1 MKGQRESVVLMPVR
15 VLLVDANRDSET
27 EQVLKSAGHLVTRAF
42 GFEEAK
48 RCLQFAPPDLLM
60 TDVRLGAYNG
70 LHLVLRAHA
79 QHPEMR
85 AIVVDADHDPVLE
98 REASEAGATYV
109 AKPFEADSLVPIA
122 MVNAERPR
130 LF

>member
-1 MKGQRESVVLMPVR
+1 MLVLMPVR

-48 RCLQFAPPDLLM
+48 RQLQFAPPDLLM

-70 LHLVLRAHA
+70 VHLVLRAHA
-79 QHPEMR
+79 EHPEMP

-98 REASEAGATYV
+98 REANGAGATYV
-109 AKPFEADSLVPIA
+109 AKPFEAGSLVPLA
-122 MVNAERPR
+122 FVNAERPPWNT
-130 LF
+130 

>member
-1 MKGQRESVVLMPVR
+1 MPVR

-27 EQVLKSAGHLVTRAF
+27 KQVLKSAGHLVTRAF

-48 RCLQFAPPDLLM
+48 RWLQSSPPDLLM

-70 LHLVLRAHA
+70 LHLVLRARA
-79 QHPEMR
+79 KHPEMP
-85 AIVVDADHDPVLE
+85 AIVVDMDHDPVLE

-130 LF
+130 IF

>member
-1 MKGQRESVVLMPVR
+1 MLVLMPVR

-48 RCLQFAPPDLLM
+48 RWLQFAPPDLLM

-79 QHPEMR
+79 EHPEMA
-85 AIVVDADHDPVLE
+85 AIVVDADHDPVLA
-98 REASEAGATYV
+98 REASGAGATYV
-109 AKPFEADSLVPIA
+109 AKPFEAGSLVPLA
-122 MVNAERPR
+122 FENAERPR
-130 LF
+130 WNA

>member
-1 MKGQRESVVLMPVR
+1 MPVR
-15 VLLVDANRDSET
+15 VLLVDANRDSGT

-48 RCLQFAPPDLLM
+48 RWLQFSPPDLLM

-70 LHLVLRAHA
+70 LHLVLRARA
-79 QHPEMR
+79 QHPEMP

-98 REASEAGATYV
+98 REAGEAGATYV
-109 AKPFEADSLVPIA
+109 AKPFEAGSLVPIA

-130 LF
+130 VF

>member
-1 MKGQRESVVLMPVR
+1 MPVR

-48 RCLQFAPPDLLM
+48 LRLQSSPPDLLM

-70 LHLVLRAHA
+70 LHLVIRAHA
-79 QHPEMR
+79 AHPEMP
-85 AIVVDADHDPVLE
+85 AIVVDTDHDPVLE
-98 REASEAGATYV
+98 REANEAGATYV
-109 AKPFEADSLVPIA
+109 ARPFQDSLVPLA
-122 MVNAERPR
+122 LVNAERPR
-130 LF
+130 WNA